1 MLKKPS
7 IYAGNSGIFTFS
19 HFFVGNAEKFR
30 HVSLVAS
37 RQRKTARTQA
47 ALATSWMARHPEASA
62 TSRPRPNRARPLN
75 QLAQQILRRGGHIA
89 DVRHMVTYI

>member
-30 HVSLVAS
+30 HVLVVAS
-37 RQRKTARTQA
+37 RQRKNK
-47 ALATSWMARHPEASA
+47 
-62 TSRPRPNRARPLN
+62 PNQTN
-75 QLAQQILRRGGHIA
+75 
-89 DVRHMVTYI
+89 

>member
-19 HFFVGNAEKFR
+19 HFFVGNAEIFR

-37 RQRKTARTQA
+37 RQRKT
-47 ALATSWMARHPEASA
+47 
-62 TSRPRPNRARPLN
+62 RPNQTN
-75 QLAQQILRRGGHIA
+75 
-89 DVRHMVTYI
+89 